1 MRILAITPIH
11 VGTEELARRQERYE
25 RLSPAGVEVTVVDLP
40 AHAPTALNTDEDV
53 LASDEFVAAVMAA
66 NRADYDL
73 VLPDCVL
80 DPAFAPSNDDDAARG
95 LLHQAVTSVTKSG
108 EPYGVIVRNQAIAKE
123 LRRRLVEYGM
133 EGDLVDI
140 HVMDLPFEAVTN
152 HEMWNAAMTEAVTA
166 LAQRGARSVING
178 CSAVDVDEEGLG
190 VRVVDPTQEALE
202 ALAASSR

>member
-1 MRILAITPIH
+1 MKILAITPIH
-11 VGTEELARRQERYE
+11 VGDDELARRQERYT
-25 RLSPAGVEVTVVDLP
+25 RLAPAGVEVTVVDLP
-40 AHAPTALNTDEDV
+40 SDAPRALNTDDDV
-53 LASDEFVAAVMAA
+53 RASDEFVADVMAG
-66 NRADYDL
+66 NRDGFDL

-80 DPAFAPSNDDDAARG
+80 DPAFAPSKNDDAARG

-108 EPYGVIVRNQAIAKE
+108 EPFGVIVRNEAIAKE

-133 EGDLVDI
+133 DADLVDI
-140 HVMDLPFEAVTN
+140 QVMDLPFEAVTN
-152 HEMWNAAMTEAVTA
+152 HEMWNAAMTEAVSA

-202 ALAASSR
+202 ALAAQGR